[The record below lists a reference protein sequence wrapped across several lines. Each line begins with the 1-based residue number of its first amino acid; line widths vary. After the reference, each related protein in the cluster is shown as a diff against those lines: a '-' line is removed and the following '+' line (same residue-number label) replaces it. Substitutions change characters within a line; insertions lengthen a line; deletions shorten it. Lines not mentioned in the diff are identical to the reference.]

1 MDEVTETP
9 TLTQTPLPGERASH
23 PTASAAVAST
33 PTDEPELTVIEP
45 RPTYTWADVLEIWRF
60 RELLVALVAREIKVR
75 YKQTILSVGWA
86 VFQPLATLL
95 VFCVFIGWM
104 GKVAEGIDN
113 YVLFVLCGVIPWTF
127 ISNAVTNA
135 GNCLVANER
144 LVTKTYFPRVLLP
157 LSYVGSALFDCI
169 IGLGLVAIWVLFA
182 GTGPQWSWLL
192 VPVLL
197 GLMALASFGI
207 GVLLSALIAVQRDFR
222 YILAFGVQLWM
233 FATPCIYLPAER
245 SPMPAAFR
253 DYLALNPAYGY
264 ILNFRHAILGQPLE
278 WWPLVLSTAVT
289 LVILVLGLRY
299 FRTVEQTLA
308 DYI

>member
-1 MDEVTETP
+1 MEVTTEHKP
-9 TLTQTPLPGERASH
+9 DINTPLPTVFQRPVAETPSATEPGLVVILPSSSYT
-23 PTASAAVAST
+23 TA
-33 PTDEPELTVIEP
+33 DLLEL
-45 RPTYTWADVLEIWRF
+45 WRF
-60 RELLVALVAREIKVR
+60 RELFWSLMMREIKVR

-144 LVTKTYFPRVLLP
+144 LVTKTYFPRLLLP
-157 LSYVGSALFDCI
+157 MSYIGASLFDCLI
-169 IGLGLVAIWVLFA
+169 ALLLTMVWVLI
-182 GTGPQWSWLL
+182 TGPAPSVSWLM

-197 GLMALASFGI
+197 LLMSLTSLGI

-222 YILAFGVQLWM
+222 YILSFGVQLWM
-233 FATPCIYLPAER
+233 FATPCIYLPVDR
-245 SPMPAAFR
+245 SPLPNIVREF
-253 DYLALNPAYGY
+253 LAVNPAHGL
-264 ILNFRHAILGQPLE
+264 ILNFRHAILGTPIEWMPLCI
-278 WWPLVLSTAVT
+278 STIT
-289 LVILVLGLRY
+289 GLVILYVGLWY
-299 FRTVEQTLA
+299 FRRVEQTLA
-308 DYI
+308 DNI

>member
-1 MDEVTETP
+1 VEVLTEKP
-9 TLTQTPLPGERASH
+9 TDTTTPLPVPSPAVT
-23 PTASAAVAST
+23 TA
-33 PTDEPELTVIEP
+33 DESGPPELPLVVIEP
-45 RPTYTWADVLEIWRF
+45 QRAYGWSDLNELWRF
-60 RELLVALVAREIKVR
+60 RELFLSLTMREIKVR

-104 GKVAEGIDN
+104 GKVSQGIEN

-144 LVTKTYFPRVLLP
+144 LVTKTYFPRLFLP
-157 LSYVGSALFDCI
+157 MSYVGAALFDCLI
-169 IGLGLVAIWVLFA
+169 GIGLIAIWVLI
-182 GTGPQWSWLL
+182 TGPLPTISWLL

-197 GLMALASFGI
+197 ILMALISFGL

-233 FATPCIYLPAER
+233 FATPCIYLPIER
-245 SPMPAAFR
+245 SPLPAVVREF
-253 DYLALNPAYGY
+253 LAINPAHGLV
-264 ILNFRHAILGQPLE
+264 LNFRHAILGTPIEWLPLAIST
-278 WWPLVLSTAVT
+278 LSGLA
-289 LVILVLGLRY
+289 ILVLGLRY
-299 FRTVEQTLA
+299 FRNVEQTLA
-308 DYI
+308 DNI